1 MNMKIVAEVKYDIGQ
16 KVYVY
21 EEGRIIECSIYSISI
36 DENGV
41 VYGTERKN
49 TVPGM
54 FSMETHEDYYDYPQ
68 HQLFAKKSEA
78 LAYAIE
84 FKSKLL
90 QDKIGIRLL
99 DIYKLKKELEEEL
112 KKENANEKTKV

>member
-1 MNMKIVAEVKYDIGQ
+1 MRSIDRAKYDIGQ
-16 KVYVY
+16 KVYAY
-21 EEGRIIECSIYSISI
+21 EVNEIIECSIYRISI

-41 VYGTERKN
+41 VYGTERKK

-68 HQLFAKKSEA
+68 DQLFAKKSEA

-112 KKENANEKTKV
+112 EKENANEKTKV